1 RARAPPPPRGAPSRR
16 ARRARRRVRA
26 PRAPRVRGGP
36 PRRGSGC
43 RSATRGLRAGPDT
56 RRCSR
61 TRARAR
67 RRPVSGTRCSP
78 RRAVAPL
85 VRHLLYS
92 TATVVA
98 DTATS
103 LRRGIVVLQTLQSDE
118 AIAAGGLGV
127 LRVAELVGDDKS
139 QISRTLKALHQCGL
153 VDRDPDTRAYRL
165 GWALFALAARA
176 GDTHL
181 LAAGER
187 TVRELVQALGERVHL
202 TILQGADVL
211 TVLSESPPHTIQ
223 AAGWVGR
230 SVPAHCAS
238 SGQALLVDHS
248 LEEVVELLADVELVP
263 LGPNA
268 PRTIEEFYGRLEAA

>member
-1 RARAPPPPRGAPSRR
+1 
-16 ARRARRRVRA
+16 
-26 PRAPRVRGGP
+26 
-36 PRRGSGC
+36 
-43 RSATRGLRAGPDT
+43 
-56 RRCSR
+56 
-61 TRARAR
+61 
-67 RRPVSGTRCSP
+67 
-78 RRAVAPL
+78 
-85 VRHLLYS
+85 
-92 TATVVA
+92 VVA

-139 QISRTLKALHQCGL
+139 QISRTLKALHECGL
-153 VDRDPDTRAYRL
+153 VDRDRDTRAYRL

-268 PRTIEEFYGRLEAA
+268 PRTIEEFYGRLEAARERGYALVDEEFEPGLVAVAAPVRDFRGRVVAALNVSGPKFRLADRLEEAGHAVADAAGRMSELLGWQRARTAAPVGTDAR